1 MNRPEIEDL
10 LCNLHT
16 GSWYGWTDPNNKV
29 YENLFVHSDHYP
41 GIEKPA
47 KEFLDTELARM
58 QSEYD
63 AQAYARNRK
72 PEYPDIGNQL
82 DALLKHLNY
91 RRTQG
96 DELVQDLDD
105 IIASWLSVK
114 SKYPKP

>member
-41 GIEKPA
+41 GIEKPT
-47 KEFLDTELARM
+47 KEFLDSELALM

-63 AQAYARNRK
+63 SQAYARNRATA
-72 PEYPDIGNQL
+72 YASTGDQL
-82 DALLKHLNY
+82 DMQYWDSVNDTTTWKDH
-91 RRTQG
+91 
-96 DELVQDLDD
+96 
-105 IIASWLSVK
+105 IASVK
-114 SKYPKP
+114 AQFPKV